1 MNFFRNFLASFLG
14 SITALILIIS
24 LGFFLL
30 AGIASVA
37 TFDKNILQDEISS
50 LREEILQ
57 MQQETTDLNIN
68 ENESTSI
75 SSNNIAGTS
84 TTSVSSGGGSRGGY

>member
-1 MNFFRNFLASFLG
+1 EA
-14 SITALILIIS
+14 
-24 LGFFLL
+24 
-30 AGIASVA
+30 
-37 TFDKNILQDEISS
+37 LQDEISS

-84 TTSVSSGGGSRGGY
+84 TTSVSSGGESRGGY